1 VAPDD
6 GCAAPGYDWITN
18 RNEVSRS
25 DTVTTRTLSRGL
37 AVLEALASADELGLG
52 PSAVGEK
59 VGLDKA
65 TVTRLLRTLV
75 ETGYVAQDEISRR
88 YRLTGKI
95 LRLAHGVT
103 AQLDLQRVARPHL
116 KRLREDVGE
125 TVHLGIREGLEV
137 FYVDKLVSANS
148 IQLVS
153 EVGQT
158 MPLHTTSLG
167 KAIVATLS
175 EADREALYRQM
186 DFAPRTS
193 RTIRSVEQF
202 REEIARTQARGYA
215 IDDRE
220 NEDFGAC
227 VAVAIVGADGRA
239 VAALSVS
246 GPDFRVRAHFDRFGQ
261 RAREAALAI
270 ARELGA
276 EMAMP
281 AGAAGNGAA
290 ASAPTR
296 ATPAQVAARG

>member
-1 VAPDD
+1 
-6 GCAAPGYDWITN
+6 
-18 RNEVSRS
+18 
-25 DTVTTRTLSRGL
+25 VTTRTLSRGL
-37 AVLEALASADELGLG
+37 DVLEALAAADELGLG

-75 ETGYVAQDEISRR
+75 ETGYVAQDEVSRR

-103 AQLDLQRVARPHL
+103 AHLDLQRVARPHL

-125 TVHLGIREGLEV
+125 TVHLGVREGLEV
-137 FYVDKLVSANS
+137 FYVDKLVSDNS

-167 KAIVATLS
+167 KAILAALPEV
-175 EADREALYRQM
+175 DREALYRQM
-186 DFAPRTS
+186 DFAPRTA

-215 IDDRE
+215 VDDRE

-227 VAVAIVGADGRA
+227 VAVAIVGADGRP
-239 VAALSVS
+239 VGALSVS

-261 RAREAALAI
+261 RADRSALAI

-276 EMAMP
+276 EMATP
-281 AGAAGNGAA
+281 AGSADSGAA
-290 ASAPTR
+290 ATAPTW
-296 ATPAQVAARG
+296 ATPGEIAAGG